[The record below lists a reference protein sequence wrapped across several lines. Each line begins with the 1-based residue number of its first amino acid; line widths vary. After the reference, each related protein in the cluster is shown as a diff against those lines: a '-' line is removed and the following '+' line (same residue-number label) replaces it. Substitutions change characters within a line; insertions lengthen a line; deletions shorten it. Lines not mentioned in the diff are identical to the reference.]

1 MTDAELSSHL
11 DQAQRKS
18 DESERRLLA
27 DRAAEHIRALI
38 ETGRLG
44 PGDRLNEVEIAAHLS
59 MSRGPVREAVRRFS
73 SAGLVVSEPNLGS
86 RVVELGEGT
95 VRALYEVR
103 ESLES
108 MAARLAAVRMS
119 KPEKAQ
125 LVDML
130 DAHEARMRDGMSDTY
145 PSGASDWD
153 FHLAILKGSD
163 NAVAWRICGNDLRDM
178 FNLLRA
184 RHGRTPGRGQAA
196 LREHRHIAEAILSCD
211 ADLAGALMT
220 HHIRNSFRNQIALRQ
235 REAPNF
241 ENEDTR

>member
-1 MTDAELSSHL
+1 MPSAEPSLAAESAR
-11 DQAQRKS
+11 QKP

-44 PGDRLNEVEIAAHLS
+44 PGDRLNEVEIAARLS

-86 RVVELGEGT
+86 RVVALSEVT

-108 MAARLAAVRMS
+108 MAARLAAERMA
-119 KPEKAQ
+119 PREKAR
-125 LVDML
+125 LVEML
-130 DAHEARMRDGMSDTY
+130 DAHEELMRQGTSDTY
-145 PSGASDWD
+145 PAGVSDWD
-153 FHLAILKGSD
+153 FHLAILHGSD
-163 NAVAWRICGNDLRDM
+163 NAVASRICGSELRDM

-184 RHGRTPGRGQAA
+184 RHGRTPGRGRAA
-196 LREHRHIAEAILSCD
+196 LREHRYVAEAIQSSD
-211 ADLAGALMT
+211 GDLAAALMSR
-220 HHIRNSFRNQIALRQ
+220 HIRNSFRNHLALHQ
-235 REAPNF
+235 QEAQDQQNGETP
-241 ENEDTR
+241 